1 MRCRMAWRAVIPIS
15 SFLHDPPTGIL
26 NRAGA
31 RMPRLFCHGAAMSM
45 MRSAIALSLFWVVS
59 ASPAYAED
67 AAAGCTVTDVNM
79 VTPDQGTEAF
89 GRQFAD
95 ILTRILKNRLD
106 PQMVIVKLDEVDRV
120 PEEGVARTVD
130 DNQRQVIIQSLFGK
144 PAGQIAIT
152 AHPVVAD
159 SAEFATSIA
168 TPLLQVGWQIEGQQI
183 RRAAPKSLEPVPGL
197 AIVVRDKGAAPP
209 QALQLKAALNAAHI
223 TAPLVADPSLAPDA
237 TLLWVGRRPAFTSTE
252 PAK

>member
-15 SFLHDPPTGIL
+15 SFLHHPSTGIL

-31 RMPRLFCHGAAMSM
+31 RMPRLFCRGAAMSM
-45 MRSAIALSLFWVVS
+45 MRSAIAVSLFWVVS
-59 ASPAYAED
+59 AGPAYAED

-79 VTPDQGTEAF
+79 VTPDQGTVAIGCSGLSEAF

-130 DNQRQVIIQSLFGK
+130 DN
-144 PAGQIAIT
+144 
-152 AHPVVAD
+152 
-159 SAEFATSIA
+159 AEFATSIA

>member
-1 MRCRMAWRAVIPIS
+1 
-15 SFLHDPPTGIL
+15 
-26 NRAGA
+26 
-31 RMPRLFCHGAAMSM
+31 MPRLFCDGAVMLM
-45 MRSAIALSLFWVVS
+45 MRFVIALGLFWVVS
-59 ASPAYAED
+59 ASPARAED

-79 VTPDQGTEAF
+79 VTPDQGTVAIGCSGLSEAF

-106 PQMVIVKLDEVDRV
+106 PQMVIAKLDEVDRV

-130 DNQRQVIIQSLFGK
+130 DNQRQLIIQSLFGK

-152 AHPVVAD
+152 AHPVVVD
-159 SAEFATSIA
+159 SAEFATAIG

-209 QALQLKAALNAAHI
+209 QALLLKAALSAAHI
-223 TAPLVADPSLAPDA
+223 TAALVADPSVAPEA
-237 TLLWVGRRPAFTSTE
+237 TLLWVGRRPVFTSAE